1 MPAQFLAWL
10 MTTFAFVMPLIFGQP
25 TTAPETRVAPPY
37 ALEDRY
43 GVWPTEAFETDTA
56 PLWLPTSLLRPAYF
70 MRGLLNEGSTNHGI
84 VALYKGKI
92 VYEWY
97 ADGWD
102 KDKPHDMFSAT
113 KSITSALV
121 GIAIEDGFID
131 SVDDTFVK
139 YYPDADIE
147 IDAELKQ
154 QITIKQMLTMTSGLG
169 GDNDDVYAGIRPLI
183 TSEEDMKAIDE
194 RFEKDD
200 AKTTFEL
207 CSMVV
212 KPGERW
218 NYSTLSTGLLLGLV
232 ARVIDRPLE
241 DYVTEKLF
249 GPMGITNYKW
259 YTRADGVYV
268 GGTALL
274 MTPRDM
280 AKFGYL
286 YLNWGRWD
294 GQQLVPADWVAQSIP
309 ASKAF
314 KAYGYQFWNKPYTP
328 FLGAYEANGYANQLI
343 GIFPGQDLVIARTG
357 TASVNYNFSLAF

>member
-10 MTTFAFVMPLIFGQP
+10 MSAFAFVMPLIFGQP
-25 TTAPETRVAPPY
+25 TTVPETRTAPLVEQMP
-37 ALEDRY
+37 DY
-43 GVWPTEAFETDTA
+43 GVWPTEEFETDQA

-70 MRGLLNEGSTNHGI
+70 MRGLLNQGSANHGI

-102 KDKPHDMFSAT
+102 KDRPHPQNSAT
-113 KSITSALV
+113 KSVVSALI
-121 GIAIEDGFID
+121 GIAIEDGFIG

-139 YYPDADIE
+139 YYPDANIE

-154 QITIKQMLTMTSGLG
+154 QITIQQMLTMTSGLP
-169 GDNDDVYAGIRPLI
+169 GDVDDAYVGIRPLI
-183 TSEEDMKAIDE
+183 TSEEENKAIDE
-194 RFEKDD
+194 RFEKDTT
-200 AKTTFEL
+200 KTVFEI
-207 CSMVV
+207 CSMTV

-218 NYSTLSTGLLLGLV
+218 NYSSRTSEMLLGLV

-241 DYVTEKLF
+241 DYVDEKLF

-259 YTRADGVYV
+259 NTLYDGVYA
-268 GGTALL
+268 GGGGLHL
-274 MTPRDM
+274 TPRDM

-294 GQQLVPADWVAQSIP
+294 GRQLVPADWVAQSIP
-309 ASKAF
+309 PSKAF

-328 FLGAYEANGYANQLI
+328 FIGAYEANGYANQLI

-357 TASVNYNFSLAF
+357 TATVDLNFNLSF